1 MLYKTIQINKS
12 DIKDSLINYLYDN
25 KYDDII
31 HINKNRS
38 IDYYIDSDTDVNDTS
53 KITKITKIT
62 KIYVSSNLFSGYD
75 VHDISKIDLTD
86 FNKDVDINKYN
97 CYSYELSYTNRIHQ
111 NNKYIQ
117 IKLNQI
123 NKINLKLFTQL
134 CIYLYLYYGEYDHIV
149 FDIIDKQYY
158 YELYYRYE
166 KS

>member
-1 MLYKTIQINKS
+1 MQYKTIQINKS

-31 HINKNRS
+31 HINENRS
-38 IDYYIDSDTDVNDTS
+38 IGYYIDHDTDVND
-53 KITKITKIT
+53 INDITKIT

-86 FNKDVDINKYN
+86 FNDFNKDVSINIYN
-97 CYSYELSYTNRIHQ
+97 CYSYELSNINRIYE

-117 IKLNQI
+117 IKLSQI

-134 CIYLYLYYGEYDHIV
+134 CIYLYLYYGEYGHKI
-149 FDIIDKQYY
+149 FDITDKQDY
-158 YELYYRYE
+158 YELDYRYE